1 MGQPRPCALM
11 LISVEREQLQSVDYE
26 VVIDEFTT
34 SPEKTSYTVKTEC
47 LIARHF
53 GLLMSGHIS
62 LL

>member
-1 MGQPRPCALM
+1 MGQPRLCALM

-26 VVIDEFTT
+26 AVIDEFAT

-53 GLLMSGHIS
+53 GLI
-62 LL
+62 